1 MTHESLL
8 DRDWDSVVERL
19 GGKETLIASAKATK
33 AFLRARAFE
42 NAIDMLRMI
51 FAYCLGD
58 GGLRCTAAW
67 AASIGL
73 VDVANTALL
82 YRLRQSERWLTW
94 LLEQMLSSATPQ
106 SCQGRMIR
114 VIDAT
119 TVLKAGAAAKTKNG
133 LWRIHS
139 AFDLPSERFRHFELT
154 DEHGGERLDRIPVIK
169 GEIRL
174 ADRAYMQ
181 PDQIAPLLEAGADIV
196 VRAGWRNARWLEADG
211 AAVDIIETFKKAA
224 ACGVIDQPIW
234 IGRKSGP
241 SLAMR
246 LVAIRKSPEAAEVA
260 RNKAKREAQ
269 KGRHNITECTL
280 IAAEWV
286 ILVTSLPIETFST
299 EDIVALYRLR
309 WRIELAFKRLKSILG
324 LKAPPGV
331 DERSAKPYVIAHLL
345 MILLL
350 EPLIDELEDS
360 PRLAVAA

>member
-114 VIDAT
+114 VIGAT

-139 AFDLPSERFRHFELT
+139 AFDLPSERFGHFELT

-260 RNKAKREAQ
+260 R
-269 KGRHNITECTL
+269 
-280 IAAEWV
+280 
-286 ILVTSLPIETFST
+286 
-299 EDIVALYRLR
+299 
-309 WRIELAFKRLKSILG
+309 
-324 LKAPPGV
+324 
-331 DERSAKPYVIAHLL
+331 
-345 MILLL
+345 
-350 EPLIDELEDS
+350 
-360 PRLAVAA
+360 

>member
-1 MTHESLL
+1 MTHESLQ

-51 FAYCLGD
+51 FAYCIGD
-58 GGLRCTAAW
+58 GGLRSTAAW

-114 VIDAT
+114 IIDAT

-139 AFDLPSERFRHFELT
+139 AFDLPSERFGHFELT

-169 GEIRL
+169 NEIRL

-196 VRAGWRNARWLEADG
+196 VRAGWKNARWLDADG
-211 AAVDIIETFKKAA
+211 AAVDIIETFRKAA
-224 ACGVIDQPIW
+224 AYGVIDQPIW

-241 SLAMR
+241 ALAMR
-246 LVAIRKSPEAAEVA
+246 LVASK
-260 RNKAKREAQ
+260 N
-269 KGRHNITECTL
+269 
-280 IAAEWV
+280 
-286 ILVTSLPIETFST
+286 LPKQ
-299 EDIVALYRLR
+299 R
-309 WRIELAFKRLKSILG
+309 KRLEIKPDGKRKRGGIISR
-324 LKAPPGV
+324 KALSSPPNG
-331 DERSAKPYVIAHLL
+331 
-345 MILLL
+345 
-350 EPLIDELEDS
+350 
-360 PRLAVAA
+360 

>member
-1 MTHESLL
+1 M
-8 DRDWDSVVERL
+8 
-19 GGKETLIASAKATK
+19 IASAKATK

-51 FAYCLGD
+51 FAYCIGD
-58 GGLRCTAAW
+58 GGLRSTAAW

-114 VIDAT
+114 IIDAT

-139 AFDLPSERFRHFELT
+139 AFDLPSERFGHFELT

-169 GEIRL
+169 NEIRL

-196 VRAGWRNARWLEADG
+196 VRAGWKNARWLDADG
-211 AAVDIIETFKKAA
+211 AAVDIIETFRKAA
-224 ACGVIDQPIW
+224 AYGVIDQPIW

-241 SLAMR
+241 ALAMR
-246 LVAIRKSPEAAEVA
+246 LVASK
-260 RNKAKREAQ
+260 N
-269 KGRHNITECTL
+269 
-280 IAAEWV
+280 
-286 ILVTSLPIETFST
+286 LPKQ
-299 EDIVALYRLR
+299 R
-309 WRIELAFKRLKSILG
+309 KRLEIKPDGKRKRGGIISR
-324 LKAPPGV
+324 KALSSPPNG
-331 DERSAKPYVIAHLL
+331 
-345 MILLL
+345 
-350 EPLIDELEDS
+350 
-360 PRLAVAA
+360 

>member
-19 GGKETLIASAKATK
+19 GGKRTLIASAKATK

-106 SCQGRMIR
+106 SCQGRTIR

-139 AFDLPSERFRHFELT
+139 AFDLPSERFGHFELT

-169 GEIRL
+169 NEIRL

-196 VRAGWRNARWLEADG
+196 VRAGWKNARWLDANG
-211 AAVDIIETFKKAA
+211 AAVDIIEKFKKAT
-224 ACGVIDQPIW
+224 CGVIDQPIW
-234 IGRKSGP
+234 IGRKSSP
-241 SLAMR
+241 ALVMR
-246 LVAIRKSPEAAEVA
+246 LVAIKKSSEAAEAA

-269 KGRHNITECTL
+269 KGRHNITESTL

-286 ILVTSLPIETFST
+286 ILVTSLPAETFST

-309 WRIELAFKRLKSILG
+309 WRIELAFKRLKSLLG

-360 PRLAVAA
+360 PRLAAAA